1 MLINDIDFREDE
13 GRVAIKGRS
22 CHVCGA
28 QTCAGM
34 HLPECQR
41 CAAVKA
47 LLRDMRGFRRVVE
60 RKIPVVRSRGEK
72 LLRKAVKSRSY
83 KSVLRLCA
91 FSCLVLLAPIQLIG
105 VL

>member
-1 MLINDIDFREDE
+1 MLINDTDFHEDG
-13 GRVAIKGRS
+13 GRIAIKGRP
-22 CHVCGA
+22 CHVCGT
-28 QTCAGM
+28 QTCVGM
-34 HLPECQR
+34 HLPECKR

-47 LLRDMRGFRRVVE
+47 LLRDMRGFRRVIE

-83 KSVLRLCA
+83 KSVSRLCA